1 MGYLMNKVGTLTPED
16 ATEKL
21 REVLLHLAQ
30 VIEETETAVANV
42 PEEQEQPESQ

>member
-30 VIEETETAVANV
+30 VTEDTESKVTNMPDEA
-42 PEEQEQPESQ
+42 EQPR